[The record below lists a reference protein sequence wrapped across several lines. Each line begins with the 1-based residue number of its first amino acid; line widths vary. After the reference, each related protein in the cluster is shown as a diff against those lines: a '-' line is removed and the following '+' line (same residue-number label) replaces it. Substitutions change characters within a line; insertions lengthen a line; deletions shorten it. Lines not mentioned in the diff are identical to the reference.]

1 MATEHVDRC
10 GYEYLDENHFS
21 VVVCSLE
28 HGLDQLHSLCASV
41 APSMELILFFFYTA
55 AEVLTFAS
63 YEVLCK
69 VKGNSFTNHN

>member
-28 HGLDQLHSLCASV
+28 HGLDPATQSLC
-41 APSMELILFFFYTA
+41 
-55 AEVLTFAS
+55 
-63 YEVLCK
+63 LCCPIYG
-69 VKGNSFTNHN
+69 VDFIFLLYRC